1 MIYAY
6 YESILV
12 PKNNGK
18 QNLDEFSQHEYL
30 KHVACSYGYNLECV
44 DGKFRK
50 PFKSCLD
57 EAVAYNFINTTT
69 GESKQ
74 GTDLMKKHFN
84 KKSWDV

>member
-18 QNLDEFSQHEYL
+18 QNLDEYSKHEYL

-44 DGKFRK
+44 HDKFRK

-57 EAVAYNFINTTT
+57 EAVAYNFINTAT

-74 GTDLMKKHFN
+74 GTDLMKKRFN
-84 KKSWDV
+84 KKTWDD